1 MANIVELRVAAFIPE
16 EWLLVTADPYNNY
29 YGEGNNRDF
38 TYWTENQNKLFKM
51 AQHIVINWNTSTI
64 DVYKAVGPTRTKIEN
79 RATGK
84 EYIKEYPLTSDKDIT
99 YKNTVLTP
107 TTASLYIKGSAG
119 NSALPELSPAIDWEY
134 NISVDRK
141 TGRVSFNGRHDGF
154 PNHEIYKRIDKGTPV
169 ELYRFYKKT
178 PGHLVDP
185 MDVEVNFSK

>member
-1 MANIVELRVAAFIPE
+1 M
-16 EWLLVTADPYNNY
+16 
-29 YGEGNNRDF
+29 
-38 TYWTENQNKLFKM
+38 
-51 AQHIVINWNTSTI
+51 
-64 DVYKAVGPTRTKIEN
+64 
-79 RATGK
+79 
-84 EYIKEYPLTSDKDIT
+84 TSDENIT

-178 PGHLVDP
+178 LGHLVDP
-185 MDVEVNFSK
+185 MDAEVNFSK